1 MSPDPSYSEN
11 SERKSLSSFPYWL
24 QGTHSQSLFSEIS
37 ALLNLRRAHTAGY
50 YKTVNQWTY
59 KPVQRRCRTCCDHW
73 WSAACSASLAERCN
87 LGDRWAIDASWSDSG
102 ELFATSLAFTAKN
115 SVKVVGQNAGANCP
129 WLGGLPSPS
138 LDYVWI
144 LVWDLVNTVFM
155 PGALSFFLL
164 HEYGESR
171 VSSMPLVLRM
181 TGIRYCFL
189 SLSVFDLFFG
199 KEYN

>member
-59 KPVQRRCRTCCDHW
+59 KPVQRRSRTCCDHW

-115 SVKVVGQNAGANCP
+115 SVKVVGQKCRSKLPLTWRASKPITGLRLDP
-129 WLGGLPSPS
+129 GMGLGEYRFYARSF
-138 LDYVWI
+138 I
-144 LVWDLVNTVFM
+144 LF
-155 PGALSFFLL
+155 PPP
-164 HEYGESR
+164 R
-171 VSSMPLVLRM
+171 
-181 TGIRYCFL
+181 IRRKQ
-189 SLSVFDLFFG
+189 G
-199 KEYN
+199 KFYATCITNDRY

>member
-115 SVKVVGQNAGANCP
+115 SVKVVGQKCRSKLPLTWHHWTTSGSWYGTWWIPFLCQELYPFSSSTNTEKAG
-129 WLGGLPSPS
+129 
-138 LDYVWI
+138 
-144 LVWDLVNTVFM
+144 
-155 PGALSFFLL
+155 
-164 HEYGESR
+164 
-171 VSSMPLVLRM
+171 
-181 TGIRYCFL
+181 
-189 SLSVFDLFFG
+189 
-199 KEYN
+199 